1 MADLAQRFAV
11 LVEKLGR
18 ERAFADP
25 GRVGFDDAPDIAD
38 LLRRDAG
45 SGAGAAGDRVAA
57 RDERIGAVVD
67 IEQRGLRAFAED
79 LPAGFDRVVD
89 QINGVADIILQVVGR
104 FADALPF
111 GIDVER
117 RDAVFG
123 ELLVVFG

>member
-1 MADLAQRFAV
+1 M
-11 LVEKLGR
+11 
-18 ERAFADP
+18 P
-25 GRVGFDDAPDIAD
+25 
-38 LLRRDAG
+38 G

-123 ELLVVFG
+123 ELLVVFGRFGAELLFEPLRPGQIDAPRIPVRFILSA